1 MPALSERKIV
11 EVCYAPSHFPLYD
24 NGFDIVVVID
34 VLRATSAITTG
45 LHCGIKEI
53 IPINSVE
60 KAVDYKSKGYIT
72 AAERDG
78 QVVEGFDFG
87 NRIHERFGVNRFGDV
102 AVRQILIGSQNIIWI

>member
-11 EVCYAPSHFPLYD
+11 EVCYAPSHFPLYN

-60 KAVDYKSKGYIT
+60 KQSII
-72 AAERDG
+72 
-78 QVVEGFDFG
+78 
-87 NRIHERFGVNRFGDV
+87 NRKV
-102 AVRQILIGSQNIIWI
+102 ILLQQKETVKWWKASTSETLHTPS